1 MSNELAVSS
10 PSLFPTEQ
18 EFKILKEQAEIFV
31 KSGFLPKAVN
41 TSEKAITIALKGR
54 ELGLPP
60 LTAFAHIHVIEGKP
74 TMSAELMLAQL
85 YKHIPGF
92 IANFTETSNSACII
106 KAKRPNGEWAEFAF
120 TEADAQSAGLL
131 MKPVWKQYRKAM
143 LRARC
148 ISAMARVM
156 GPDALM
162 GVSYTPEELGADV
175 TPTGDVVALPQQS
188 ADKVA
193 KLNSVLGLA
202 KPVVSEVVT
211 VEQLKKEAV
220 AQAQIHEAPTAT
232 VVVTEEGAAP
242 STHQVSLHP
251 EAPVPE
257 SWGADLPARVASPAP
272 VEQDDSPGAYVVP
285 IGGNKGKRLD
295 QCEVASI
302 EKTRNFLY
310 AEQTKGSPLS
320 SAAVD
325 FLAASAHY
333 LNWKQGMGMEDVP

>member
-1 MSNELAVSS
+1 MSNEVAVAGANT
-10 PSLFPTEQ
+10 SLFPSEQ
-18 EFKILKEQAEIFV
+18 EFRMLKEQAEIFV

-41 TSEKAITIALKGR
+41 TPEKAITIALKGR

-162 GVSYTPEELGADV
+162 GVSYTPEELGAEV
-175 TPTGDVVALPQQS
+175 TPTGDIVALPAQS
-188 ADKVA
+188 SEKVA
-193 KLNSVLGLA
+193 LLNAKLGLA
-202 KPVVSEVVT
+202 KPVE
-211 VEQLKKEAV
+211 
-220 AQAQIHEAPTAT
+220 AT
-232 VVVTEEGAAP
+232 VVEQPAAP
-242 STHQVSLHP
+242 VEVLPP
-251 EAPVPE
+251 EPVAATQPE
-257 SWGADLPARVASPAP
+257 PTAWGADLPSGVAAP
-272 VEQDDSPGAYVVP
+272 ELPIEDDSPGAYVVP
-285 IGGNKGKRLD
+285 IGKENKGKRLD
-295 QCEVASI
+295 QCTDESI
-302 EKTRNFLY
+302 ERLRNYLFM
-310 AEQTKGSPLS
+310 EQKKAPLNP
-320 SAAVD
+320 SALE
-325 FLAASAHY
+325 FLAASSHY
-333 LNWKQGMGMEDVP
+333 LNWKSGMGMGDVP